1 LIAVALSPIF
11 DFSKEIKNIQNSE
24 MKLTNDYN
32 VQEKFEESLIAHQ
45 EIIDRVERKVRILP
59 FVTSL

>member
-1 LIAVALSPIF
+1 MIAVALSPIF